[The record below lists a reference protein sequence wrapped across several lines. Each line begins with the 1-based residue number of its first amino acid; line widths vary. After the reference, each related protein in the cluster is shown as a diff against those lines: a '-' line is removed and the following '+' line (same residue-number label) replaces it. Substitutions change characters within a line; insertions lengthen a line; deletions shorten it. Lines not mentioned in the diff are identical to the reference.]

1 MKQKWLPRLLLAAGL
16 LPFLLPLLLSGT
28 RSVRWSLFDWLLL
41 YSAVYWQSY
50 LLGLALI
57 ALALWLRRRT
67 PR

>member
-1 MKQKWLPRLLLAAGL
+1 MKQKWLPRLLLATGL